1 MATSGIIL
9 FAEDDRRLRK
19 LYSDALK
26 ASGYNVITATD
37 GNEALELLH
46 TVKPKL
52 LLLDVMMPNLNGI
65 ETCRRARKM
74 IGSEVPIVF
83 LTALDQLSN
92 LHDCISAGGDDY
104 IVKSEGVAAIIQ
116 RVGQWM
122 RHTAGRK
129 RLAARR
135 DEMLA
140 DVVAEV
146 NRGVTNALL
155 SSETDETV
163 REISEFLSAARAN
176 AADDFGQTVN
186 EKIYL
191 LGYAAGVVEHWAE
204 LGSSLENRF
213 LDYLGAVL
221 RETGVLADA
230 EVSEMVSGFS
240 DLSGDIYFGIARE
253 HGRNDP
259 AQWQS
264 KGEDL
269 APVGLS
275 QFCQVA
281 EV

>member
-1 MATSGIIL
+1 MAKSGVIV

-19 LYSDALK
+19 LYTDALK

-37 GNEALELLH
+37 GDEALELLH

-116 RVGQWM
+116 RVGQWVQ
-122 RHTAGRK
+122 HKPGRK

-135 DEMLA
+135 DAMLA
-140 DVVAEV
+140 DVAAEV
-146 NRGVTNALL
+146 NRDATTVLL

-176 AADDFGQTVN
+176 AADNFGQTVK

-191 LGYAAGVVEHWAE
+191 LGYVTGVVEHWAE
-204 LGSSLENRF
+204 LRSSLENRF

-221 RETGVLADA
+221 RETGVLAGD
-230 EVSEMVSGFS
+230 EVSQMVFEFN
-240 DLSGDIYFGIARE
+240 DLSADIYFMLARVY
-253 HGRNDP
+253 GRNDP
-259 AQWQS
+259 VRWKSQCENFLPMGLGQF
-264 KGEDL
+264 EQL
-269 APVGLS
+269 AEG
-275 QFCQVA
+275 
-281 EV
+281 

>member
-1 MATSGIIL
+1 MAKSGVIV

-19 LYSDALK
+19 LYTDALK

-37 GNEALELLH
+37 GDEALELLH

-104 IVKSEGVAAIIQ
+104 IMKSEGVAAIIQ

-122 RHTAGRK
+122 QHTAGRK
-129 RLAARR
+129 RLATRR
-135 DEMLA
+135 DEMQA
-140 DVVAEV
+140 DLIAEV
-146 NRGVTNALL
+146 NRGVANALL

-176 AADDFGQTVN
+176 AADDFGQTVK
-186 EKIYL
+186 EKTYL
-191 LGYAAGVVEHWAE
+191 LGYVTGVVEHWAE
-204 LGSSLENRF
+204 LRSSLENRF

-221 RETGVLADA
+221 RETGVLADD
-230 EVSEMVSGFS
+230 EVSEMISGFE
-240 DLSGDIYFGIARE
+240 DLSADNYFGIARAY
-253 HGRNDP
+253 GRNDP
-259 AQWQS
+259 AQRESQGDDYLPIGLGQFNS
-264 KGEDL
+264 L
-269 APVGLS
+269 AAG
-275 QFCQVA
+275 
-281 EV
+281 